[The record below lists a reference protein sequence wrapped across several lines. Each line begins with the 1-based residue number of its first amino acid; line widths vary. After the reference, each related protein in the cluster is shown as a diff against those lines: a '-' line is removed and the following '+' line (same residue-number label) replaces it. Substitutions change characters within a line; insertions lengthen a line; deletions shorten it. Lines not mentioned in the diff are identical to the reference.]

1 VGMETRHTREPNDEP
16 GADGHH
22 LITGECFACLVG
34 VATGPESHGD
44 YCPHA
49 APRDGEREDRR

>member
-1 VGMETRHTREPNDEP
+1 METGHTRDPNDEP

-22 LITGECFACLVG
+22 LITGECFACLVD

-49 APRDGEREDRR
+49 APRTEEREDR